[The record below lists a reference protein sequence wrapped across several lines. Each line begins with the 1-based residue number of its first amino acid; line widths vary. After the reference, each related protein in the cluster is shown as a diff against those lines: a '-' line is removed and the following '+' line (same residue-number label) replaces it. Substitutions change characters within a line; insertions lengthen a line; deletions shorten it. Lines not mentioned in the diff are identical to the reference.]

1 MSFGEAT
8 TAKKGKG
15 KTTQAK
21 VARTVVDLVVGE
33 IFEFAEAP
41 MITVMPAPRP
51 GESDRDYV
59 RRAMERRNESL
70 VIHRRAP
77 YKRAMLSH
85 HGGGVPF
92 VRFVNDEGKV
102 SKNAYSV
109 SAHLEVVSPPA
120 PPVDVVANLAELI
133 GG

>member
-1 MSFGEAT
+1 MSFGEEA
-8 TAKKGKG
+8 APKKGKG
-15 KTTQAK
+15 KTAQAK
-21 VARTVVDLVVGE
+21 VARTVADLVIGE
-33 IFEFAEAP
+33 VFEFAEAP
-41 MITVMPAPRP
+41 MITVMPQPRKD
-51 GESDRDYV
+51 ESDRDYV

-70 VIHRRAP
+70 VVHRRAP

-85 HGGGVPF
+85 HGGGIPF

-120 PPVDVVANLAELI
+120 PPVNVVADLAELI